1 MSEDMREMIDK
12 IKNFKQFVNEQEDQ
26 IQSNINN
33 NFWKWFGNSKVI
45 NRDGSP
51 MIVYHGTKADFDT
64 FKIGK
69 DIVGSGMFFT
79 PNQDY
84 ASNFPRKTTKEGSKV
99 MSLYLKLENPIS
111 EYDFFSIGNNDG
123 ERTLEC
129 IKLGYDGLISDD
141 NVFLVFHPNQ
151 IKSAIGN
158 DGSWDINDNNIYS

>member
-1 MSEDMREMIDK
+1 
-12 IKNFKQFVNEQEDQ
+12 
-26 IQSNINN
+26 
-33 NFWKWFGNSKVI
+33 
-45 NRDGSP
+45 
-51 MIVYHGTKADFDT
+51 
-64 FKIGK
+64 
-69 DIVGSGMFFT
+69 
-79 PNQDY
+79 
-84 ASNFPRKTTKEGSKV
+84 